1 MNQTYFRVKNFEKLQ
16 PKRNGKN
23 APWIRL
29 YANWMMDSAVSQLG
43 DTAKAHWIG
52 IISVAHTESNRIPYD
67 PVWIKR
73 RCIFNSPVKLDV
85 FIKLGLIEILDNKS
99 VSVSEPKMP
108 IGSIGRV
115 EEKRVVIQDEN
126 INVPD
131 EWKNETLVQ
140 HYRKE
145 FKRVFGEFPDMN
157 YSRDGAILKGLAK
170 DRGVAKVKQW
180 LTTFMDSDDQFCGA
194 TGRSILVFKSQ
205 INKLITGTLKDMK
218 GSTPNS
224 HGGVRV

>member
-1 MNQTYFRVKNFEKLQ
+1 
-16 PKRNGKN
+16 
-23 APWIRL
+23 
-29 YANWMMDSAVSQLG
+29 
-43 DTAKAHWIG
+43 
-52 IISVAHTESNRIPYD
+52 
-67 PVWIKR
+67 
-73 RCIFNSPVKLDV
+73 
-85 FIKLGLIEILDNKS
+85 
-99 VSVSEPKMP
+99 MP
-108 IGSIGRV
+108 IGSIGSEV
-115 EEKRVVIQDEN
+115 EKVVIRDEN

-145 FKRVFGEFPDMN
+145 FKRVFGEYPDMN

-218 GSTPNS
+218 ASTPND
-224 HGGVRV
+224 HGGVRI